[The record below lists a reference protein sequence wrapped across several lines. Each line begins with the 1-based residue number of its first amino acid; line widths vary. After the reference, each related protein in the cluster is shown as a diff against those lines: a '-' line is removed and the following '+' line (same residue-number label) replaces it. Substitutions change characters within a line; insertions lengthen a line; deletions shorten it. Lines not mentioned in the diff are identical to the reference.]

1 MTVVVLNDW
10 PFGPQIVGSWVS
22 EQLSALGLDPEGVDN
37 AQLWRCAIV
46 RTDSERAAQ
55 IEHQSHVGSQQTH
68 VHEVPEWLVE
78 YHPLEAIIEHT
89 DPQFGVHTTL
99 YSCPWCSRLTD
110 RGVCPHCGAD
120 ITNTQG
126 PDPVFQT
133 AEEIEDWFGANT
145 PGMVV
150 QFRCKYCDQFFS
162 VEGAVRH
169 AQRTEH
175 TEFHRA

>member
-1 MTVVVLNDW
+1 MIVVLHDW
-10 PFGPQIVGSWVS
+10 PYELQVIDSWVR
-22 EQLSALGLDPEGVDN
+22 EQLSALGLEPDGVDN
-37 AQLWRCAIV
+37 AQLWSCALV
-46 RTDSERAAQ
+46 HADSERTV
-55 IEHQSHVGSQQTH
+55 ESDYPDHVET
-68 VHEVPEWLVE
+68 EWLVE
-78 YHPLEAIIEHT
+78 YPLGAIVEHT
-89 DPQFGVHTTL
+89 CPQFGTHTTL
-99 YSCPWCSRLTD
+99 YSCPFCSKLTD

-120 ITNTQG
+120 IIHDT
-126 PDPVFQT
+126 PEAVFQT

-169 AQRTEH
+169 ARRTEH